1 MKNGILYGVGV
12 GPGDPELMTL
22 KAVRV
27 IKESDVV
34 VLPSRTKEECV
45 AYQIAKG
52 AVEGIEG
59 KEFLYLHMPMT
70 KDKELLRKS
79 HDEGA
84 AQVIGRLREGKN
96 LAFLTLGDVTV
107 YSTYL
112 YIHKRVKEAGFTA
125 KLVSGVPSFCA
136 AAARL
141 GISLAETREQ
151 LHVIPATYGVEEALS
166 LPGTKILM
174 KSGKAMRQVKEA
186 LLAADCPVYMVEN
199 CGMEQERVFYSAKE
213 IDEHAGY
220 YSLLIV
226 KEADH
231 G

>member
-1 MKNGILYGVGV
+1 MEQGILYGVGV

-27 IKESDVV
+27 LGEADVIALPAKAKEA
-34 VLPSRTKEECV
+34 CV
-45 AYQIAKG
+45 AYKIARG
-52 AVEGIEG
+52 AVKELDE

-70 KDKELLRKS
+70 KDKAALEEC
-79 HDEGA
+79 HDRGA
-84 AQVIGRLREGKN
+84 AQVTALLREGKTV
-96 LAFLTLGDVTV
+96 AFLTLGDVTI

-112 YIHKRVKEAGFTA
+112 YLHRRVVKAGFEA
-125 KLVSGVPSFCA
+125 EIVSGIPSFCA

-141 GISLAETREQ
+141 GIGLVETKEE

-166 LPGTKILM
+166 LSGTKILM
-174 KSGKAMRQVKEA
+174 KSGKAMGQVKTA
-186 LLAADCPVYMVEN
+186 LLKAGCRAYMVEN
-199 CGMEQERVFYSAKE
+199 CGMENEKIYHSAEE
-213 IDEHAGY
+213 IDENAGY

>member
-1 MKNGILYGVGV
+1 M

-34 VLPSRTKEECV
+34 VLPARAKEECV

-52 AVEGIEG
+52 AVEEIGG

-70 KDKELLRKS
+70 KDKELLRES

-84 AQVIGRLREGKN
+84 AQVISRLKEGKN

-112 YIHKRVKEAGFTA
+112 YIHKRVKEAGFA
-125 KLVSGVPSFCA
+125 AELVSGIPSFCA

-141 GISLAETREQ
+141 GIGLAETREQ

-174 KSGKAMRQVKEA
+174 KSGKALGQVKKA
-186 LLAADCPVYMVEN
+186 LLTAGCPVYMVEN
-199 CGMEQERVFYSAKE
+199 CGMEKERVFYSAEE